1 MVNVD
6 LVYKRHKACQNVF
19 CVRFLCVMRVMIT
32 GITGQLGG
40 RLMSLQNH
48 PVAGGKTLI
57 PCGRDVLDL
66 GAPETFSSALNILSP
81 DVLVSCGAYTAV
93 DAAEDDAARAYQI
106 NGVAPGLLA
115 EACVER
121 GIKMVHIS
129 TDYVFD
135 GTGTRPYLPEDDTAP
150 LGVYGAS
157 KLQGEQAVLNALPTA
172 SIVRVSWL
180 YDREGKNFL
189 NTMLRLAANREVLPV
204 VDDQLGCPTHAGHL
218 AQDLL
223 RWVDLM
229 ACDSKRT
236 SGVHHYGHEGITT
249 WHGFASAILASHA
262 PHVEVRPVSTDS
274 FPTRVTR
281 PGYSKLDE
289 HLFFEALGRNAVSW
303 EAALDSCLRAKFADS

>member
-1 MVNVD
+1 
-6 LVYKRHKACQNVF
+6 
-19 CVRFLCVMRVMIT
+19 
-32 GITGQLGG
+32 
-40 RLMSLQNH
+40 MSLQNH
-48 PVAGGKTLI
+48 PVTKGKKLI

-66 GAPETFSSALNILSP
+66 EAPDTFSSVLDRWSP

-93 DAAEDDAARAYQI
+93 DAAEDDAARAHQI

-115 EACVER
+115 AACAER
-121 GIKMVHIS
+121 AIKMVHIS
-129 TDYVFD
+129 TDYVFG
-135 GTGTRPYLPEDDTAP
+135 GTGTRPYLPVDDTAP

-189 NTMLRLAANREVLPV
+189 NTMLRLAADRKVLTV

-218 AQDLL
+218 AEDLL

-236 SGVHHYGHEGITT
+236 SGVHHYGHGGITT

-262 PHVEVRPVSTDS
+262 PHVEVRPVSTAS
-274 FPTRVTR
+274 FPTRATR
-281 PGYSKLDE
+281 PVYSKLDE
-289 HLFFEALGRNAVSW
+289 QLFFEALGRDAVSW
-303 EAALDSCLRAKFADS
+303 EVALDSCLRVKFASS

>member
-1 MVNVD
+1 
-6 LVYKRHKACQNVF
+6 
-19 CVRFLCVMRVMIT
+19 MRVMIT
-32 GITGQLGG
+32 GTTGQLGG
-40 RLMSLQNH
+40 RLMSLENH
-48 PVAGGKTLI
+48 PVAEGKTLI

-66 GAPETFSSALNILSP
+66 EAPDAFSSAFDRLSP

-93 DAAEDDAARAYQI
+93 DAVEDDAARAYQI

-115 EACVER
+115 AACAER

-129 TDYVFD
+129 TDYVFG
-135 GTGTRPYLPEDDTAP
+135 GTGTRPYLPVDDTAP

-189 NTMLRLAANREVLPV
+189 NTMLRLATNRDVLTV

-218 AQDLL
+218 AEDLL

-229 ACDSKRT
+229 ARDSKRT
-236 SGVHHYGHEGITT
+236 SGVHHYGHRGITT
-249 WHGFASAILASHA
+249 WHGFACAILASHA
-262 PHVEVRPVSTDS
+262 PQVEVRPVSTAS
-274 FPTRVTR
+274 FPTRATR
-281 PGYSKLDE
+281 PVYSKLDE
-289 HLFFEALGRNAVSW
+289 TLFFEALGRDAVSW
-303 EAALDSCLRAKFADS
+303 EVALESCLRAKFASS

>member
-1 MVNVD
+1 
-6 LVYKRHKACQNVF
+6 
-19 CVRFLCVMRVMIT
+19 MRVMIT
-32 GITGQLGG
+32 GTTGQLGG

-48 PVAGGKTLI
+48 PVAKGKTLI

-66 GAPETFSSALNILSP
+66 EAPDTFSSVFDRWSP
-81 DVLVSCGAYTAV
+81 HVLVSCGAYTAV

-115 EACVER
+115 AACAER
-121 GIKMVHIS
+121 GIQMVHIS

-157 KLQGEQAVLNALPTA
+157 KLQGEQAVLAALPTA

-180 YDREGKNFL
+180 YDRQGKNFL
-189 NTMLRLAANREVLPV
+189 NTMLRLAADREVLTV

-218 AQDLL
+218 AEDLL

-229 ACDSKRT
+229 AFDSKRT
-236 SGVHHYGHEGITT
+236 SGVHHYGHGGITT

-262 PHVEVRPVSTDS
+262 PHVEVRPVSTAS
-274 FPTRVTR
+274 FPTRATR
-281 PGYSKLDE
+281 PVYSKLDE
-289 HLFFEALGRNAVSW
+289 QLFFEALGRDAVSW
-303 EAALDSCLRAKFADS
+303 EVALDSCLRAKFASP